1 MEGIPLDSE
10 ETDTNLCS
18 LVVAGHIGLKLKHC
32 RMFCDSTSFL
42 GLTFITIA
50 HPHIKDG
57 VSPSPSPIK
66 NHPCPSRLT
75 IFIPTDTALRF
86 ALVVHPDNIPHNHP
100 IPRISKASFEAKK
113 AYIGCIQAAGTNGA
127 LTVQK
132 VDQGKVDFS
141 LYNCS

>member
-1 MEGIPLDSE
+1 MEGTPLDSE
-10 ETDTNLCS
+10 ETDTNPCS
-18 LVVAGHIGLKLKHC
+18 LVVAGHIGLKLKYC
-32 RMFCDSTSFL
+32 RTFYGSTSFP
-42 GLTFITIA
+42 GLTFTTIA

-57 VSPSPSPIK
+57 VSPSPSLIK

-75 IFIPTDTALRF
+75 IFIPTDLALRF

-132 VDQGKVDFS
+132 VDQGKV
-141 LYNCS
+141 